1 MNATLRAER
10 ASLIA
15 LAGFGFAPWAGVD
28 MGHLLDMM

>member
-15 LAGFGFAPWAGVD
+15 LAGFGFAPQAVVD
-28 MGHLLDMM
+28 IGHLLDMM